1 MGKSRGKLSMRGA
14 ASSVGD
20 GMEVAGCDVSA
31 VEAVVGVS
39 GSGVGE
45 EVQAESAN
53 APPMTSTARA
63 TKRDLGRKGNN

>member
-1 MGKSRGKLSMRGA
+1 MGKSRGKLSMMGA
-14 ASSVGD
+14 VSSVGD
-20 GMEVAGCDVSA
+20 GMEVADCDVSA
-31 VEAVVGVS
+31 VGA
-39 GSGVGE
+39 GVGE